1 MCIVYIGLGLTG
13 AIICFCCSIN
23 DVLFPLAFQSVI
35 YILCPTTF
43 TMALTVTPKEYH
55 DDCTF
60 PPIPRH
66 SNIPNVSPIPR
77 SLPKPR
83 ALHVS
88 TALSASA
95 SGNPNAHI
103 EQRTSPL
110 PVLAVRNACSGVDR
124 TYARPVTKVAVHRKY
139 PSHLGSWTYPMFPGT
154 REPGGKVKSSS
165 CSKIRFVA
173 AATPCSSP
181 ISRRGE
187 HAMLE

>member
-1 MCIVYIGLGLTG
+1 MVLSVLLVQ
-13 AIICFCCSIN
+13 FIN
-23 DVLFPLAFQSVI
+23 VPCLAPSA
-35 YILCPTTF
+35 
-43 TMALTVTPKEYH
+43 MALTVTLKEYR
-55 DDCTF
+55 DDYSI
-60 PPIPRH
+60 PPILRH
-66 SNIPNVSPIPR
+66 PDIPNVSNIPR
-77 SLPKPR
+77 CLPQPR

-110 PVLAVRNACSGVDR
+110 PVLAVKKTSAVVLTARQCQID
-124 TYARPVTKVAVHRKY
+124 RPVTVSRCSPQVHMY
-139 PSHLGSWTYPMFPGT
+139 LGRHDFPRFPGT
-154 REPGGKVKSSS
+154 RTFGPKVKSSS